1 MTKRDGI
8 IMMERQRPKRVTLPN
23 GRTFIARYQYATR
36 ALLPANVR
44 LVQLYKERALPKDW
58 QRRRQNVVQQVCR
71 IGTKLLQLVKK
82 VSKAPITQKIG
93 KMAKK

>member
-1 MTKRDGI
+1 
-8 IMMERQRPKRVTLPN
+8 MERQRPKRVILPN
-23 GRTFIARYQYATR
+23 GRKFIARYQYATR

-44 LVQLYKERALPKDW
+44 LVQLYEERAVPKDW
-58 QRRRQNVVQQVCR
+58 QRRQQKVVQQGCR

-82 VSKAPITQKIG
+82 VSKAPVTQKIG